1 MSTRPELNLPVIKK
15 EIPPSRWLSMDD
27 YVKFVNLNLKYTL
40 NKKANKRWKKV
51 SMVNVPFS
59 LFS

>member
-1 MSTRPELNLPVIKK
+1 
-15 EIPPSRWLSMDD
+15 MDD